1 MAAAAEKLEAARD
14 KALTGALKDIE
25 KTHGAGSVMS
35 FSQGTVEP
43 IEVIR
48 TGSLKLDRALG
59 VGGLPK
65 GRLIEIFGPEMSG
78 KTTLALHAIAEVQ
91 RAGGRAVFIDAE
103 HALDIRYAEALGV
116 NVRELLIA
124 QPDHG
129 EQAID
134 ISERLIRSGAVDV
147 VVIDS
152 VAALIPKAELE
163 GGIDAAQMGLH
174 ARLMSKA
181 CRMLAGITQQT
192 NATVI
197 FINQIR
203 MKIGVVYGNPE
214 VTTGGNAL
222 KFYASVRI
230 DIRRTGKLTHEE
242 KVVGNLT
249 RAKVVKNKVAPPFQ
263 QAEFDVVFGKGIW
276 RPAELLDLG
285 IEAGIITK
293 KGAWYSIGTE
303 QLGQGKN
310 IACLALEKDGPRIE
324 KIEAAVR
331 AHLGLGGSCG
341 EVEKGVSDGELPLE
355 ALDEDALQGG
365 EPRSEDELL
374 APLTSGTQG

>member
-1 MAAAAEKLEAARD
+1 MSSRDRLQEKDMAAAVEKMEAARE
-14 KALTGALKDIE
+14 KALGAALKDIE
-25 KTHGAGSVMS
+25 KTHGTGSVMS
-35 FSQGTVEP
+35 FSQGSVEP
-43 IEVIR
+43 IEVIS
-48 TGSLKLDRALG
+48 TGSLKLDRAIG
-59 VGGLPK
+59 VGGLPR

-78 KTTLALHAIAEVQ
+78 KTTLALHTIAEAQ
-91 RAGGRAVFIDAE
+91 RLGGRAVFIDAE

-116 NVRELLIA
+116 NVSELLIA

-181 CRMLAGITQQT
+181 CRMMAGITQQT

-203 MKIGVVYGNPE
+203 MKIGVVYGSAE

-230 DIRRTGKLTHEE
+230 DIRRTGKLTHED

-276 RPAELLDLG
+276 RTAEMIDLG
-285 IEAGIITK
+285 LEEGIVQK
-293 KGAWYSIGTE
+293 SGAWYAMGDQ
-303 QLGQGKN
+303 QLGQGKKN
-310 IACLALEKDGPRIE
+310 ACLALEDNPELMARLEGILKNGGE
-324 KIEAAVR
+324 EE
-331 AHLGLGGSCG
+331 GGSG
-341 EVEKGVSDGELPLE
+341 EEIAEAPAEEIEGE
-355 ALDEDALQGG
+355 A
-365 EPRSEDELL
+365 R
-374 APLTSGTQG
+374 